1 MRKELDEINKKVDE
15 LRLENSELK
24 ERKKA
29 IDMEGGELYRTVNQD
44 SINSRNKTLSET
56 SSSKKSKSKR

>member
-29 IDMEGGELYRTVNQD
+29 IDMEGGELYGTVNQD